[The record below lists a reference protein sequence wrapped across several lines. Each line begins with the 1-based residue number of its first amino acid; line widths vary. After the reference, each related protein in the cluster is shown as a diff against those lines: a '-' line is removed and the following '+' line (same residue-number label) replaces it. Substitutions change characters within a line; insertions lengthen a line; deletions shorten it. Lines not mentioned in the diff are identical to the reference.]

1 MARSGA
7 YYFLHKEA
15 LDGWWIG
22 QNTILSSFPGL
33 PQIEKLHAC
42 IVGMELFYARGMDSF
57 LNISL
62 STVQFKERER
72 LPDVDSGRRSAI

>member
-57 LNISL
+57 LNICK
-62 STVQFKERER
+62 TGAIVKN
-72 LPDVDSGRRSAI
+72 RRI

>member
-57 LNISL
+57 LNISQVLLL
-62 STVQFKERER
+62 SR
-72 LPDVDSGRRSAI
+72 LQEPAA